1 MSSLNFNAANV
12 APAEAPEAIPA
23 GWYIAQMVESEMKPT
38 SNGQGAYLATV
49 YQVLEGKYKGAKL
62 FDRINLQNSNPT
74 AVEIGYRQLSAI
86 CHAVGVIQVEDSA
99 QLHNRPLG
107 VKVSLRAA
115 GPGADGKYYDAS
127 NEVKGY
133 KAASAVQVENPAAA
147 TGFIQPQLPPT
158 QFAPPP
164 ANQPNPMY
172 GQQPSGG
179 YNPSAQQQQWP
190 QPPAQQAF
198 GQQQFAQPQ
207 QPQPQQQWAAPNPQ
221 GQPQAAA
228 MPAWAN
234 AAPVAPAQQQAAPQ
248 QFQQPAAPEQPAPT
262 PPWAGQPAPVA
273 QPTPAAAPAPQQ
285 AGTPTPPWV
294 QQPQA

>member
-107 VKVSLRAA
+107 VKVSLRPA
-115 GPGADGKYYDAS
+115 GPGADGKNYDAS

-133 KAASAVQVENPAAA
+133 KAASAVQVESNPAMNS
-147 TGFIQPQLPPT
+147 FQPPPT

-164 ANQPNPMY
+164 VNQPNPMY
-172 GQQPSGG
+172 GQQPQGG
-179 YNPSAQQQQWP
+179 FAPPVQQQYAP

-273 QPTPAAAPAPQQ
+273 QPTPAATPAPQQ

>member
-23 GWYIAQMVESEMKPT
+23 GWYIAQMIESEMKPT

-115 GPGADGKYYDAS
+115 GPGADGKHYDAS

-133 KAASAVQVENPAAA
+133 KAASAVQVETNPAMNS
-147 TGFIQPQLPPT
+147 FQPPLPPT

-164 ANQPNPMY
+164 VNQPAPMY
-172 GQQPSGG
+172 GQQPQGG
-179 YNPSAQQQQWP
+179 FAPPVQQQYAP
-190 QPPAQQAF
+190 QPQQAF
-198 GQQQFAQPQ
+198 GQQQFTQPQ

-234 AAPVAPAQQQAAPQ
+234 AAPVAPAQRQAAPQ

-273 QPTPAAAPAPQQ
+273 QPTPAAAPAHQQ